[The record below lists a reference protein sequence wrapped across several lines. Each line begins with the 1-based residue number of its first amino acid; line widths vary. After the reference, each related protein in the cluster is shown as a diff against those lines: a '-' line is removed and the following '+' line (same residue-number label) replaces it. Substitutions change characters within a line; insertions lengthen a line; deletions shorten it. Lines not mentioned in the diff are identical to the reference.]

1 MTLHLPTIETDRLLL
16 RPFQISDSS
25 QVMALAGDRLVYET
39 TFNIPHP
46 YEAGVAEKW
55 IASLASQFHEEK
67 GVTFAITI
75 KRDLVLIGAIG
86 LGATS
91 RHRRAELGYW
101 IGVPYWNQ
109 GYCSEAASAVI
120 NFGFSELGY
129 HKITSRHMINNP
141 ASGRVMEKAGMMLEG
156 VLVDELFKDGQ
167 FHTLKVYGILNS
179 DQADGTSVV
188 KERMA

>member
-46 YEAGVAEKW
+46 YEAGVAEEW
-55 IASLASQFHEEK
+55 IASLAAQFHQEK

-75 KRDLVLIGAIG
+75 KRDLALIGAIG
-86 LGATS
+86 LGATPS
-91 RHRRAELGYW
+91 HGRAELGYW

-109 GYCSEAASAVI
+109 GYCSEAAGETTL
-120 NFGFSELGY
+120 NRDGLTPPFNQLY
-129 HKITSRHMINNP
+129 Y
-141 ASGRVMEKAGMMLEG
+141 
-156 VLVDELFKDGQ
+156 LF
-167 FHTLKVYGILNS
+167 
-179 DQADGTSVV
+179 
-188 KERMA
+188 